1 MTINDIT
8 AASVLTAAIDYCDEH
23 GWKRGSEG
31 PHGGSRCMIGAVDS
45 VRRDQNGFMV
55 HEVDTWVR
63 KAEGA
68 AVAEINDKYT
78 SWPDCK
84 ARFVKV
90 VEKLRGNGG

>member
-8 AASVLTAAIDYCDEH
+8 AASILTAAIDYCDEH
-23 GWKRGSEG
+23 GWTYGTTGS
-31 PHGGSRCMIGAVDS
+31 HGGPRCLIGAVDS
-45 VRRDQNGFMV
+45 VRLDQNGFSV
-55 HEVDTWVR
+55 GDVDRRVR
-63 KAEGA
+63 EAEGSD
-68 AVAEINDKYT
+68 VAMINDKYK